1 MRATARRSLVGF
13 LGLTLALLASAGA
26 APRTLRIVEGG
37 QQQALFQS
45 ARQTT
50 HTLVRQGKRPR
61 VIVATPAGNSGIGVW
76 FKPLAAGA
84 PGLRLASAPRE
95 TTWDGVAGMT
105 FDVEGPARLEIDRVL
120 LDSVRALRAHGHG
133 ETAAREAGLRASL
146 DTIRTAGR
154 GDAEVEATIGAAFAS
169 LAPAR
174 VTDPARPGAVIF
186 ERRAL
191 GSPARYRLELVPR
204 RGTTIAGEGE
214 AMTITGDG
222 ASRFTVRTFV
232 DRKPLTPLAKIL
244 RTREAAAKKL
254 GFLVFREGYL
264 AGSWQYLNYFGR
276 DTMISARL
284 LGDRLGDEARA
295 AAVEAVLDRVSPHG
309 EIAHEESL
317 GDQATLENLE
327 HLAAGIK
334 AGTARARDV
343 VGMDLERP
351 VYDYKMIDGE
361 YLLPQLVADHV
372 ARGGTLTA
380 ARVAALGRVAGR
392 IATQTEKFASSGAQ
406 RDLVEVRAGHHAGN
420 WRDSLAG
427 LGWGRFPLDVNAHL
441 VPSALRALAT
451 LAERPE
457 YAKTLGGSPQVLRA
471 RAEAWKKAAARF
483 AIVLPAATA
492 RARLVAYL
500 ATLPAAERTILGA
513 QRLGSGVTV
522 ADAIAG
528 KAAPELDGGVA
539 FDAISLDAK
548 GAPVPVLSSDGAF
561 ALFYGEPSRDEL
573 LRTVRGVFQP
583 FPIGLVSPVGLMV
596 ANPAY
601 SDRAGDAA
609 LFGKDKYHGTVVW
622 SWPQTMMTRGL
633 RAQLARFKGD
643 REVTREVKRALAML
657 GAAQKSVAHLGAS
670 ELWSFRAAA
679 DGKTL
684 EAVPF
689 GAGENDETEGNALQL
704 WSATR

>member
-1 MRATARRSLVGF
+1 MRATRGSIVAF
-13 LGLTLALLASAGA
+13 LGLTLALHARVEA

-50 HTLVRQGKRPR
+50 HTLVRQGARPR
-61 VIVATPAGNSGIGVW
+61 VVVATPAGNSGIGVW
-76 FKPLAAGA
+76 FKPLAKGA

-95 TTWDGVAGMT
+95 TSWGNVAGMT
-105 FDVEGPARLEIDRVL
+105 FDVDGPARLEVDSVL

-133 ETAAREAGLRASL
+133 ETAAREAGIRASL
-146 DTIRTAGR
+146 EAIQAAGA
-154 GDAEVEATIGAAFAS
+154 GDPEVEATVGGA
-169 LAPAR
+169 LAMLTPAR
-174 VTDPARPGAVIF
+174 VVDPARPGAVIF
-186 ERRAL
+186 ERQAI
-191 GSPARYRLELVPR
+191 GSAARYRLELVPR
-204 RGTTIAGEGE
+204 RGTTIS
-214 AMTITGDG
+214 GDG
-222 ASRFTVRTFV
+222 EKVTIDGGRFTVRTFV

-244 RTREAAAKKL
+244 RSREAAEKKL
-254 GFLVFREGYL
+254 GFLVYREGYL

-276 DTMISARL
+276 DTMISAKL
-284 LGDRLGDEARA
+284 LGDRLGDDARA
-295 AAVEAVLDRVSPHG
+295 AAVEAVLDRVSAHG
-309 EIAHEESL
+309 EVAHEESL
-317 GDQATLENLE
+317 GDQASLENLE
-327 HLAAGIK
+327 ALAAGIK
-334 AGTARARDV
+334 RGTARARDV
-343 VGMDLERP
+343 VGMNLERP
-351 VYDYKMIDGE
+351 VYDYKMVDGE
-361 YLLPQLVADHV
+361 YLLPQLVAEHV
-372 ARGGTLTA
+372 GRGGTLTA
-380 ARVAALGRVAGR
+380 ARAAALGRVAQKILGDTAGGR
-392 IATQTEKFASSGAQ
+392 FI
-406 RDLVEVRAGHHAGN
+406 EVKAGHHAGN
-420 WRDSLAG
+420 WRDSQAG
-427 LGWGRFPLDVNAHL
+427 LGWGRAPLDVNAHL

-451 LAERPE
+451 LAERPDF
-457 YAKTLGGSPQVLRA
+457 AKVIGASAGVLRA
-471 RAEAWKKAAARF
+471 RAATYTAAAARF
-483 AIVLPAATA
+483 KVALPAATA
-492 RARLVAYL
+492 RTRLAAYL
-500 ATLPAAERTILGA
+500 QTLPAAERAIFGA

-528 KAAPELDGGVA
+528 KAAPELDGGVG

-561 ALFYGEPSRDEL
+561 ALFYGEPTRDEV

-622 SWPQTMMTRGL
+622 SWPQTMMARGL

-643 REVTREVKRALAML
+643 PEVTKELRRAQAML
-657 GAAQKSVAHLGAS
+657 TRAQKNVAHLGAS
-670 ELWSFRAAA
+670 ELWSFRAST